1 MREMEATDQR
11 PYRRAYL
18 RLWREAEAIFLQ
30 RDPCHFVGGVC
41 AAGLEDG
48 CCLCD
53 RHRPGEPCP
62 VRSLGCKLHVCQQV
76 EQQHPGLG
84 RQLQAIGRKARTLG
98 FSREI
103 FSTMDDGRATG
114 PSR

>member
-1 MREMEATDQR
+1 MARMPASIQR
-11 PYRRAYL
+11 RASRRAYL
-18 RLWREAEAIFLQ
+18 RLWREAEALFLRQ
-30 RDPCHFVGGVC
+30 DPCGFKGNIC

-53 RHRPGEPCP
+53 RHRPGQLCP

-76 EQQHPGLG
+76 ERRHPELV
-84 RQLQAIGRKARTLG
+84 RQLQQIGKKSRYLG

-103 FSTMDDGRATG
+103 FSTWGKLT
-114 PSR
+114 P